1 MIENWWFLVLVAT
14 ILITPGPTN
23 TLLAASGVQMGI
35 FRSLLLIP
43 AELLGYWYAISFW
56 GLFLNFADNTWPA
69 LPRVMQFLSAGY
81 MVWLAIKLW
90 KSANIRLQSEK
101 RLIGFRQLFFA
112 TLLNPK
118 ALLFAI
124 AIFPKSTWDSVGNYL
139 SVLGSFSGLLIP
151 IAALWLTFGSALAM
165 GKIKWLTPQRLQRG
179 SAVVLVLF
187 AVPLIMKVLIHS

>member
-14 ILITPGPTN
+14 ILLTPGPTN

-35 FRSLLLIP
+35 LRSLLLIP

-56 GLFLNFADNTWPA
+56 ALFLNFVDNTWPA
-69 LPRVMQFLSAGY
+69 VPKIMQLMSAAY

-90 KSANIRLQSEK
+90 KAANIRLQSEK
-101 RLIGFRQLFFA
+101 PLIGFRQLFFA

-118 ALLFAI
+118 ALLFAV
-124 AIFPKSTWDSVGNYL
+124 AILPKTTWDSVSNYL
-139 SVLGSFSGLLIP
+139 IVLGSFSAVLVP
-151 IAALWLTFGSALAM
+151 IALTWLTFGSALAL

-187 AVPLIMKVLIHS
+187 AVPLMLKVLIH